1 MIPLIERIAAG
12 VNTEGVGGEL
22 FFCVPHVVLGRQ
34 KGRRVMVAPERARR
48 GLWEGI
54 ESSKGE
60 ALGIKMED

>member
-12 VNTEGVGGEL
+12 VNTEGVEGEL
-22 FFCVPHVVLGRQ
+22 FFCVPHVVLGRP

>member
-1 MIPLIERIAAG
+1 MIPLIKRIAAR

-22 FFCVPHVVLGRQ
+22 FFCVPHVVLGTQ
-34 KGRRVMVAPERARR
+34 KGRRVMVAPERRR